1 MGPRRMP
8 MTPGST
14 RDPALR
20 ARNAVF
26 TAFVGSGLGFASW
39 ASRIPQI
46 RDTVQATP
54 V

>member
-1 MGPRRMP
+1 MP
-8 MTPGST
+8 MTLGST

-26 TAFVGSGLGFASW
+26 VAFVGSGFGFASW

-46 RDTVQATP
+46 RDAVQATP